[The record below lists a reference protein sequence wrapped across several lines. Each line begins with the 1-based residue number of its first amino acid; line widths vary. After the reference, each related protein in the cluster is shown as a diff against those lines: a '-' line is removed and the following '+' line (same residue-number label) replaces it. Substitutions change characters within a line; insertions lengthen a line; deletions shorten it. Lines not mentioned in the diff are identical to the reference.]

1 MTANSRLSN
10 AVQATMTHHLTF
22 VIGLLCV
29 IVGIPCVAFAADQ
42 RRFEMTFTDET
53 GHERTVRFSLSKNAV
68 AADLDTPLGFPYED
82 AVAAQVK
89 AARRHAATCDG
100 VKVKVRGRSK
110 GISVS
115 VSGTDR
121 RAMRRALKETNEAAE
136 EGLEAFIERRR
147 WTRHRGK
154 LLPDHARLAH
164 DYSDDLVPLA
174 DVLSR
179 DFDLD
184 TEEGRRGFALH
195 TLRFVQAIPYEKRKG
210 GGDKGYRRPLAVLAR
225 NKGDC
230 DSKSVL
236 YLAIL
241 RAALPDLA
249 AAVVYIPQHT
259 FVAIGLERADGE
271 LTVKVDGQRLVIAE
285 PVGPATTALGDGA
298 KRSRCRARANLT
310 REVAVPGSD

>member
-1 MTANSRLSN
+1 
-10 AVQATMTHHLTF
+10 MTHKITVLC
-22 VIGLLCV
+22 GLLFAV
-29 IVGIPCVAFAADQ
+29 SLLPGLARAADQ
-42 RRFEMTFTDET
+42 RPFKLTFTDET
-53 GHERTVRFSLSKNAV
+53 SQARTVRFSLSREAV
-68 AADLDTPLGFPYED
+68 SADLETPLSFPYED
-82 AVAAQVK
+82 AVVAQVK
-89 AARRHAATCDG
+89 AARRHAATCEG
-100 VKVKVRGRSK
+100 VKVKVRGRSR

-121 RAMRRALKETNEAAE
+121 SAMRRAMKETNQAAE
-136 EGLEAFIERRR
+136 VGLEAFIERRR

-154 LLPDHARLAH
+154 LLPDHARLVD

-174 DVLSR
+174 NALSR
-179 DFDLD
+179 DFDLN
-184 TEEGRRGFALH
+184 TEEGQRGFALR

-210 GGDKGYRRPLAVLAR
+210 GGDRGYRRPLAVLAR

-241 RAALPDLA
+241 RAAVPDLA

-271 LTVKVDGQRLVIAE
+271 RTVKVGGQRLVIAE
-285 PVGPATTALGDGA
+285 PVGPATTDLGDGS

-310 REVAVPGSD
+310 REVAVPPAD